1 MAPAIAV
8 AAKLTPIESQ
18 TIPKKSPNAPPPLC
32 RWLLPHADERL
43 SIFLTRP
50 PLGSSKGA
58 PCGACFVFRI
68 KWIGKIKKQGA
79 AGITAAAPCMA
90 GQWGRGVTGCYKDAA
105 GRSIV
110 PKASKFFGHGFVIGD
125 VSKP

>member
-1 MAPAIAV
+1 MAV
-8 AAKLTPIESQ
+8 AARGRTAV
-18 TIPKKSPNAPPPLC
+18 N
-32 RWLLPHADERL
+32 L
-43 SIFLTRP
+43 SYGRP
-50 PLGSSKGA
+50 SEAAKEHHPGR
-58 PCGACFVFRI
+58 CFVFRI
-68 KWIGKIKKQGA
+68 KWIEKIKKQGA